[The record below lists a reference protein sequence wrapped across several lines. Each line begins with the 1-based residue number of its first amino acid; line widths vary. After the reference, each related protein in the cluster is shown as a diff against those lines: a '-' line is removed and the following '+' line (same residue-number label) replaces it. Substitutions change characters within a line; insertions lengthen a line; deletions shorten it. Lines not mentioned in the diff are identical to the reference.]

1 MEMAACREN
10 ILLGAAMDAER
21 YAAVLEA
28 CALGPDLAALP
39 RRDLAHVG
47 DRGARLS
54 GGQRARVALA
64 RALYQVTPCH
74 ALHCG

>member
-1 MEMAACREN
+1 
-10 ILLGAAMDAER
+10 MDAER

-28 CALGPDLAALP
+28 CALGRDLAALP
-39 RRDLAHVG
+39 RGDLARVG

-64 RALYQVTPCH
+64 RAIYQVTH
-74 ALHCG
+74 ATRCTAGDGTRMPWNF

>member
-1 MEMAACREN
+1 
-10 ILLGAAMDAER
+10 MDAER

-28 CALGPDLAALP
+28 CALAPDLAALP
-39 RRDLAHVG
+39 GGDLARVG

-64 RALYQVTPCH
+64 RAIYQAIHLICCTVHAVTGRPWNV
-74 ALHCG
+74 